1 MNKGD
6 LDTVGKIV
14 GIWDLNQWEIM
25 LVIKNTSF
33 LVDRLEDDSSKW
45 EFSNDIKE
53 YYKVFSDDLLIEVFD
68 FIREDEEFKLIIE
81 Q

>member
-1 MNKGD
+1 
-6 LDTVGKIV
+6 
-14 GIWDLNQWEIM
+14 M

-45 EFSNDIKE
+45 AFSNDIKE

>member
-1 MNKGD
+1 M
-6 LDTVGKIV
+6 
-14 GIWDLNQWEIM
+14 M
-25 LVIKNTSF
+25 VIKNTSF

-45 EFSNDIKE
+45 AFSNDIKE

-81 Q
+81 QLNK

>member
-1 MNKGD
+1 
-6 LDTVGKIV
+6 
-14 GIWDLNQWEIM
+14 M

-45 EFSNDIKE
+45 AFSNDIKE

-81 Q
+81 QLNK